1 MFEIPRLIGR
11 RAFLQTGGAA
21 VGAVAAIGATSPAPK
36 ILNQQPGMKYRPL
49 GTTGISISEI
59 SLGGLVSVEA
69 VIHYG
74 IEKGVNCLHVSQN
87 YLGGRSILTLGNVL
101 KTKRDKVYVALKDDF
116 EDIDPV
122 LKKLNTDYVDFLM
135 FNRHSAED
143 AVDPRIVETFEK
155 YKKAG
160 KVRFAGLTMHAH
172 MKEATAAGLATGRYT
187 LMMPVLNQPSLETM
201 DAELRLAREKS
212 VGVMAM
218 KSMMGIKGTE
228 METAYLKKVLA
239 NPAVTTVVKGIGSF
253 EMFDAYAKAMTS
265 VMTTAEDRTLYRY
278 AQVNRSRNCMLC
290 GDCREVCPSGVDVPT
305 ILRTKDY
312 YHDQV
317 GDRETAFSTWATIPA
332 AQTGSAACRD
342 CRKCEAA
349 CPNGIP
355 IVDRLEAARS
365 LFVV

>member
-1 MFEIPRLIGR
+1 MFEKRSLIGR
-11 RAFLQTGGAA
+11 RAFLQTGGIA
-21 VGAVAAIGATSPAPK
+21 VGAVATLGAASPAPS
-36 ILNQQPGMKYRPL
+36 ILNQQPGMKYRQL
-49 GTTGISISEI
+49 GTTGLSLSEI

-74 IEKGVNCLHVSQN
+74 IEKGVNCVHVSQG

-135 FNRHSAED
+135 FNRHSAKD
-143 AVDPRIVETFEK
+143 AADPKIVETFEK
-155 YKKAG
+155 YKQAG
-160 KVRFAGLTMHAH
+160 KVRFAGLTMHGNV
-172 MKEATAAGLATGRYT
+172 KEATAAGLATGRYA
-187 LMMPVLNQPSLETM
+187 LVMPVLSQPNLESM
-201 DAELRLAREKS
+201 DAELRLAREKN

-218 KSMMGIKGTE
+218 KSMMGVQGIDL
-228 METAYLKKVLA
+228 ETAYLKKVLA

-253 EMFDAYAKAMTS
+253 EMFDAYLKSMNS

-278 AQVNRSRNCMLC
+278 AQANRSQSCMLC
-290 GDCREVCPSGVDVPT
+290 GDCREVCPSNVEVPT

-317 GDRETAFSTWATIPA
+317 GDRETAFATWATIPA

-342 CRKCEAA
+342 CRRCEEV
-349 CPNGIP
+349 CPNGIH
-355 IVDRLEAARS
+355 IVDRLEAARR
-365 LFVV
+365 LFAV